1 MVENQGEQQLKF
13 TLTWLLDHIK
23 LDTKINIDQV
33 SKALTDIGLEVESI
47 VSPSTALKSFI
58 IAEVLEIKNHPN
70 ADRLKICR
78 VDIGEKIYVV
88 VCGATNLENNM
99 KVVFAPIGTTIPESG
114 LVLKRKEIRGITG
127 DGMLC
132 SEQELNIGEDA
143 GGIMKLPDDAPVG
156 MSFSEFGNNNDF
168 IFDIAITPNR
178 GDCASVKGIARE
190 LSAAGFGNLI
200 ERKIMIKIN

>member
-1 MVENQGEQQLKF
+1 MKF

-70 ADRLKICR
+70 ADRLKICS
-78 VDIGEKIYVV
+78 VDIGEKIYEV

-99 KVVFAPIGTTIPESG
+99 KI
-114 LVLKRKEIRGITG
+114 L
-127 DGMLC
+127 
-132 SEQELNIGEDA
+132 
-143 GGIMKLPDDAPVG
+143 
-156 MSFSEFGNNNDF
+156 
-168 IFDIAITPNR
+168 
-178 GDCASVKGIARE
+178 
-190 LSAAGFGNLI
+190 
-200 ERKIMIKIN
+200 